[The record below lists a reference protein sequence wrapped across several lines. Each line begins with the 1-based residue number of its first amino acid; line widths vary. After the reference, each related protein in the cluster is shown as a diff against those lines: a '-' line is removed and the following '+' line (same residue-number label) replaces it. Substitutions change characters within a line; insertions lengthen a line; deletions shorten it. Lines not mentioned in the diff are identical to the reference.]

1 MRDVSLSPTTPPGA
15 LPPAALRLPEAA
27 HHIGM
32 SASWLKHSDVP
43 WVRMG
48 KRARVYLVK
57 DLEAYL
63 AARRS
68 HGAAA

>member
-1 MRDVSLSPTTPPGA
+1 MSDLSLRDRRDAP
-15 LPPAALRLPEAA
+15 PPAALRLPEAA

-32 SASWLKHSDVP
+32 SESWLKHSDVP

-48 KRARVYLVK
+48 RRARVYLVA

-63 AARRS
+63 HARRS
-68 HGAAA
+68 HEAA